1 MPTDITAL
9 RADREK
15 RAANGAGSPELGC
28 GKPIKLTHL
37 AELTAYPAVEI
48 NDKIFRG
55 E

>member
-28 GKPIKLTHL
+28 GRPIELTHIPESPAYL
-37 AELTAYPAVEI
+37 AAGKT
-48 NDKIFRG
+48 DTIFLR
-55 E
+55 

>member
-28 GKPIKLTHL
+28 GQPIKMTQL
-37 AELTAYPAVEI
+37 AEMKAYLAAENLI
-48 NDKIFRG
+48 QYFRG

>member
-37 AELTAYPAVEI
+37 PESSAYLAAEKT
-48 NDKIFRG
+48 DTIFQR
-55 E
+55 